1 MAKTKIAAV
10 RYTAAILKAVL
21 LVITFVSYHNRYDL
35 KSKELI
41 QMIGGEL
48 V

>member
-10 RYTAAILKAVL
+10 RYTAAILKTIL
-21 LVITFVSYHNRYDL
+21 SVIHFLNYNRYNP

-41 QMIGGEL
+41 QVIGGEF